1 MEDENRNVEK
11 GDLNEDES
19 IYVHIHFI
27 YLSELC
33 MYVYLSIYL
42 SKVFK

>member
-19 IYVHIHFI
+19 IYVNIHFI

-33 MYVYLSIYL
+33 ISIYL
-42 SKVFK
+42 SI

>member
-19 IYVHIHFI
+19 IYVHKHEKSIVKRFFASV
-27 YLSELC
+27 LSN
-33 MYVYLSIYL
+33 LS
-42 SKVFK
+42 VF